1 MTKSSFRLTLFFL
14 VCFSIPLT
22 VTAQTVDIP
31 DPNLRAAIATQLG
44 KPSGA
49 TITTADIANLTELTA
64 RNASIRDLT
73 GLEAATNLTVLH
85 LGAVLAAIGFINSNS
100 VSDLS
105 PLAGLN
111 KLEELYLERN
121 LISDISPLAALNN
134 LTDLWLWGNSI
145 SDISP
150 VAGLNQLTWLQL
162 GNNNISDI
170 SPLVANTGLGNG
182 DRIYLQGN
190 PLSHLS
196 IHTHIPALQSRGV
209 TVRFDDIVARPA
221 DVNGDGN

>member
-85 LGAVLAAIGFINSNS
+85 LGAVLAATGFINSNS
-100 VSDLS
+100 VSDL
-105 PLAGLN
+105 
-111 KLEELYLERN
+111 
-121 LISDISPLAALNN
+121 SPLAALNN